1 MFATS
6 LSMATKNIMGVVS
19 NIFKPIII
27 PGLISGDVTIDKI
40 F

>member
-1 MFATS
+1 MFGT
-6 LSMATKNIMGVVS
+6 LFSMATRNVMGVVS